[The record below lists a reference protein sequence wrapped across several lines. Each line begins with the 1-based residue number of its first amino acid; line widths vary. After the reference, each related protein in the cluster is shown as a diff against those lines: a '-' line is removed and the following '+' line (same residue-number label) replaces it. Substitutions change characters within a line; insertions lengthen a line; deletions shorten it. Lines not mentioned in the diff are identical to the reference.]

1 MIKHSAKIIHLDLS
15 YMGITFDMMQKIVAS
30 IRKSKTLLSIHL
42 SGNLLEK
49 RQEEYTEVK
58 F

>member
-15 YMGITFDMMQKIVAS
+15 HMGITFEMMLKIVAS

-42 SGNLLEK
+42 SGNIQEIK
-49 RQEEYTEVK
+49 QEEYVDAK
-58 F
+58 V